1 MNSAEQHD
9 LWQDLD
15 MPYFDGARGRLH
27 YRRWPVDRSV
37 ATVLLLPGMGQH
49 SGHYHRFART
59 LSAAEID
66 LWALDTAGHGL
77 SEGDPQAPGTLTEL
91 VADAVRL
98 FDLVRA
104 TAPAAPLLLGHSLG
118 AVTAL
123 GLLGAAVPDAAGE
136 PAGRSVLERDL
147 PLRPAVPLDALAGLV
162 LSGTPK
168 RALGGGRPGAPGTP
182 LPRTLPILAV
192 HGEEDRRAPIDA
204 VRVWTGRHESVD
216 LRAYADAGHD
226 LLHEPVHAR
235 VAADIADW
243 MRGVVAGLA
252 RRP

>member
-1 MNSAEQHD
+1 
-9 LWQDLD
+9 
-15 MPYFDGARGRLH
+15 MPFFDGDRGRMH
-27 YRRWPVDRSV
+27 YRRWPVGASV
-37 ATVLLLPGMGQH
+37 ATALLLPGMGQH
-49 SGHYHRFART
+49 SGHYHRFARSLT
-59 LSAAEID
+59 AARID

-77 SEGDPQAPGTLTEL
+77 SEGDPHAPGTLTEL

-98 FDLVRA
+98 FELARA
-104 TAPAAPLLLGHSLG
+104 ATPAGPMLLMGHSLG

-123 GLLGAAVPDAAGE
+123 GMLGAAVPDAGDAT
-136 PAGRSVLERDL
+136 PNWTVVERAL
-147 PLRPAVPLDALAGLV
+147 PLRPAVPLDALSGLV

-168 RALGGGRPGAPGTP
+168 RALGGGRPGAVGTP

-204 VRVWTGRHESVD
+204 VRVWTARHESVD

-243 MRGVVAGLA
+243 MRGVVAGLV